1 MNKDMNKDLTKD
13 IEPIGKID
21 LSPNA
26 IANYWL
32 MIILCVVVFKHMNF
46 NVLEYL
52 GIEYIAFLLILYL
65 VSKYYRENYNNQLSV
80 A

>member
-1 MNKDMNKDLTKD
+1 MIFKD

-32 MIILCVVVFKHMNF
+32 MITICVVVFKHMNF
-46 NVLEYL
+46 NVLEYF
-52 GIEYIAFLLILYL
+52 GVEYIAALLVFYL
-65 VSKYYRENYNNQLSV
+65 VFKYYCENYNNQLPT